1 MNSPIQFTNSQTSP
15 TEKKRLTLEAV
26 SARLLATGAKP
37 IHERRFFRAWLG
49 KGEWPQPDDERY
61 PQAMRAIV
69 PSLRRELEAVLEL
82 RSRHSGSDPESER
95 LLLTLADGQTVESV
109 LLPRKGVCVS
119 TQMGCAVGCV
129 FCMTGQGGLIRQLTD
144 LEIAAEVALA
154 RKLRPET
161 KKVVFMGMGE
171 PSHNLEAVMR
181 VVDLLGTYGEFGHKD
196 LVVSTVG
203 DRRLFAAL
211 DKSAVKPA
219 LAVSLHTVDDEKR
232 KKLLPHGTQMSVDE
246 LIEAA
251 DQWAKKT
258 GYPAQIQWT
267 LIEGINDSTAEIE
280 CLADKLH
287 GRYMMVNFIPVNA
300 VDGSPFKRPEREH
313 AASLVRCLRSRGV
326 IATLRDSAAQDVD
339 GGCGQLRARVLNS
352 AGRSTPC
359 SAAGGEA

>member
-1 MNSPIQFTNSQTSP
+1 M
-15 TEKKRLTLEAV
+15 
-26 SARLLATGAKP
+26 
-37 IHERRFFRAWLG
+37 
-49 KGEWPQPDDERY
+49 
-61 PQAMRAIV
+61 
-69 PSLRRELEAVLEL
+69 
-82 RSRHSGSDPESER
+82 
-95 LLLTLADGQTVESV
+95 ESV

-313 AASLVRCLRSRGV
+313 AASLVRCLRSLGV

>member
-1 MNSPIQFTNSQTSP
+1 MISPISITHCNLTDDSRRSATIDEIKS
-15 TEKKRLTLEAV
+15 RL
-26 SARLLATGAKP
+26 SAAGAKSM
-37 IHERRFFRAWLG
+37 HVRRLFRAWYG

-61 PQAMRAIV
+61 PKAMRAIV

-82 RSRHSGSDPESER
+82 RSRHPGSDPESER

-154 RKLRPET
+154 RKLRTET

-232 KKLLPHGTQMSVDE
+232 KKLLPNGTRMTVDE

-251 DQWAKKT
+251 DLWAKKT

-267 LIEGINDSTAEIE
+267 LIEGVNDSTAEIE
-280 CLADKLH
+280 CLADKLQ

-359 SAAGGEA
+359 SATGGEA